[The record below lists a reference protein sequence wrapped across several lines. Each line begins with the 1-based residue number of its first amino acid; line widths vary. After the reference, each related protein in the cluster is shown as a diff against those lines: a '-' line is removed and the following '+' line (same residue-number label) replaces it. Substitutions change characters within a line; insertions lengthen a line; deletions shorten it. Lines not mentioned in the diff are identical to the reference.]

1 MASDRVQLIHEELIE
16 MVAAKAQQSSRLRMN
31 HNFHSSADANPH
43 RFLNVLLE
51 GTYVRPHRHLD
62 PPKDE
67 TFLVLEGAA
76 AVLLFEDSGEIAAR
90 YDLGRP
96 SEHGHLWGID
106 IAAGVWHTIVALSP
120 RVICFE
126 VKPGPWDPATDKDF
140 AAWAPGEQDTGRD
153 AYAALLRSK
162 METAQTFSG
171 TTNGAR

>member
-1 MASDRVQLIHEELIE
+1 MLTRGVQLIDQDLFET
-16 MVAAKAQQSSRLRMN
+16 VAAKAALAARRRVN
-31 HNFHSSADANPH
+31 HNFHPSAQANPH

-76 AVLLFEDSGEIAAR
+76 AVLLFNDSGEVTATHC
-90 YDLGRP
+90 LGMS

-106 IAAGVWHTIVALSP
+106 IAAGIWHTILALSP

-140 AAWAPGEQDTGRD
+140 APWAPAEDDPHRESYLD
-153 AYAALLRSK
+153 LLAG
-162 METAQTFSG
+162 TAQTFSG
-171 TTNGAR
+171 TMNGAR